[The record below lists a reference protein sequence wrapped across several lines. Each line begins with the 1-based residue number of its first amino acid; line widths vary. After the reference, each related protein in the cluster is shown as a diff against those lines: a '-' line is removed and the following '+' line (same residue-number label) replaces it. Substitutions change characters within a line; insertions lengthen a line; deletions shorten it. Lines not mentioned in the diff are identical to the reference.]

1 MIIYACTR
9 THARAHTH
17 THTHTHRPACTCR
30 EWQPCSGSIPGTHTH
45 THAHTHT
52 HTHTYIPTHFST
64 QDCMRFAESSS
75 FVQLASLAHSPTH
88 TLTLP
93 RRPVCVS
100 QRAAASSRQQPWC
113 SPPAFTHT
121 HTHTHTHTRAHT
133 LSLSHAGLYASRR
146 ERQPRQGSSPGAP
159 PAGGRHC
166 LAILKR
172 TRGGAEEG
180 CVAFGSKKLRRAV
193 LPFSLRS

>member
-113 SPPAFTHT
+113 SPPHS
-121 HTHTHTHTRAHT
+121 HTHTRTHTRTHT
-133 LSLSHAGLYASRR
+133 LTLPRRPVCASQRAAASSRQQPWRTPGWWTPLPRNPQADARR
-146 ERQPRQGSSPGAP
+146 S
-159 PAGGRHC
+159 
-166 LAILKR
+166 
-172 TRGGAEEG
+172 
-180 CVAFGSKKLRRAV
+180 
-193 LPFSLRS
+193 

>member
-1 MIIYACTR
+1 MHV
-9 THARAHTH
+9 HAHMLAHTH

-113 SPPAFTHT
+113 SPPHS
-121 HTHTHTHTRAHT
+121 HTHTRTHTRTHT
-133 LSLSHAGLYASRR
+133 LTLPRRPVCASQRAAASSRQQPWRTPGWWTPLPRNPQADARR
-146 ERQPRQGSSPGAP
+146 S
-159 PAGGRHC
+159 
-166 LAILKR
+166 
-172 TRGGAEEG
+172 
-180 CVAFGSKKLRRAV
+180 
-193 LPFSLRS
+193 